1 VTLWLLR
8 HGEAE
13 PRARSDAERA
23 LTERGRKEVRK
34 SAEHLRGRELAYILV
49 SPYLRAQQTAELVRE
64 ALGLALPLTTV
75 DWATPDD
82 SPRMAANRFEQY
94 PGECLLV
101 SHNPLLGSLSGLL
114 LHGHLQQPLGLHTA
128 SLVVLDGD
136 IIPGLM
142 HLSGLYHPH

>member
-1 VTLWLLR
+1 MTLWLLR

-23 LTERGRKEVRK
+23 LTERGRKEVRR
-34 SAEHLRGRELAYILV
+34 SAEHLRGRPLRHILV
-49 SPYLRAQQTAELVRE
+49 SPYLRARQTAEIVRE
-64 ALGLALPLTTV
+64 TLGLALPLTTV

-82 SPRMAANRFEQY
+82 PPRAAASHLDDY

-114 LHGHLQQPLGLHTA
+114 IHGHLQQPLGLHTA
-128 SLVVLDGD
+128 SLVVLEGD
-136 IIPGLM
+136 VVPGLM
-142 HLSGLYHPH
+142 QLSALHHP